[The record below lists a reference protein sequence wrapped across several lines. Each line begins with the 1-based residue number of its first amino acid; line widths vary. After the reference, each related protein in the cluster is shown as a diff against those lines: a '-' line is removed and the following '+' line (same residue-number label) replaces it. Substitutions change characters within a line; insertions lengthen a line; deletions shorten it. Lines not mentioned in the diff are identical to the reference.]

1 MGRPSPISA
10 ALHDAFQEHFFPL
23 LERLGFG
30 QSRPERIKPGLV
42 VAMAAL
48 TLGEHHRVEATLWCD
63 GGTGNGLSFRLD
75 VIEPVDGLECRGEV
89 ELQVPWPDRAY
100 RKPRTLALGVGEFRP
115 QEGLDRLNTAIAFL
129 AGGFAANAL
138 RIAEAIPQLSTEL
151 RAASAE
157 PSWRQA
163 VAHGAALW
171 KTRHLRGPVEDR
183 PVTATIVFLGAN
195 LLTVEADGLR
205 LTFRL
210 PTNRLDQSLTL
221 SVSGWYGTPA
231 GTRVATTLTNGP
243 NVWRFDYRGELD
255 VG

>member
-75 VIEPVDGLECRGEV
+75 VIEPVEGLECRGEV

-100 RKPRTLALGVGEFRP
+100 PKPRTLALGVGEFRP

-138 RIAEAIPQLSTEL
+138 RVAEAIPQLSTEL

-183 PVTATIVFLGAN
+183 PVAATIVFLGAN